1 MSLAHR
7 KDLPIWYTI
16 YENVPYGYRPC
27 LSFMETARSIFTLHV
42 ETLNIHTHLWP
53 GLYFLFKL
61 FDIIQHDYFLYSS
74 FACKVCILVGYG
86 GAACMGLFSSFA
98 HAFFIIDES
107 WNSVVWKLDFTGI
120 IAINS
125 AHILYDTFILFNG
138 ILLNRTFL
146 HSAMFIEGIFALFCL
161 CRIWYGTIEIRRY
174 WGFVYPILTSIPL
187 TVPIYI
193 YAHTG
198 NSSKLL
204 MDLTSSSLECTL
216 FIFIAGGVFFKGK
229 FPERFWNPYQIFSY
243 VNSHVFHHIF
253 IVMSIN
259 AAFKGLPY
267 LSALE
272 SNLMSR

>member
-1 MSLAHR
+1 MSVVHR
-7 KDLPIWYTI
+7 KDLPKWYTI
-16 YENVPYGYRPC
+16 YENIPYGYRPC
-27 LSFMETARSIFTLHV
+27 LSFLETVLSIFTFHV

-61 FDIIQHDYFLYSS
+61 FDIIRDDYFLYSS
-74 FACKVCILVGYG
+74 FACKLCIVVGYG

-107 WNSVVWKLDFTGI
+107 WNTIVWKLDFTGI

-125 AHILYDTFILFNG
+125 AHLLYDTFILFNG
-138 ILLNRTFL
+138 ILLDRTFL
-146 HSAMFIEGIFALFCL
+146 DIAISLEGIFALFCVY
-161 CRIWYGTIEIRRY
+161 RIWYGTTEIRRY
-174 WGFVYPILTSIPL
+174 WGFVYPIITSIPL

-193 YAHTG
+193 YTHTVK
-198 NSSKLL
+198 SSKLL
-204 MDLTSSSLECTL
+204 MDLTFSSLNCTF
-216 FIFIAGGVFFKGK
+216 FILIAGGIFFKGR

-243 VNSHVFHHIF
+243 LNSHMFHHIF
-253 IVMSIN
+253 IVMSII

-272 SNLMSR
+272 SNLIYR